1 MLTQSAAAQSCTI
14 ISAHGNTAV
23 WEDSANGQRSLHAAI
38 AIEAGS
44 SIADFQAAAIMHT
57 PSYLTVQKDD
67 DEHIHLTPAHLQYV
81 NHSCAPNAFFDTT
94 YMLLIALKAIAAG
107 EEITF
112 FYPSSE
118 WDMAQSFSC
127 RCGSEQCL
135 GEIKGAAHLP
145 ADVLIR
151 YHLTDYINRKIQ
163 ENCSERR

>member
-1 MLTQSAAAQSCTI
+1 MLTQSAAAQSCII

-81 NHSCAPNAFFDTT
+81 NHSCVPNAFFDTT
-94 YMLLIALKAIAAG
+94 YMSLIALKAIAAG

>member
-1 MLTQSAAAQSCTI
+1 MLTQTAAAQGRTI
-14 ISAHGNTAV
+14 ISSHGNTAV
-23 WEDSANGQRSLHAAI
+23 WEDQANGQRALYAASAIDAGACI
-38 AIEAGS
+38 AE
-44 SIADFQAAAIMHT
+44 FHAAAIMHT

-67 DEHIHLTPAHLQYV
+67 DEHIHLSPAHLQYV

-94 YMLLIALKAIAAG
+94 YMSLIALKAIAAG

-145 ADVLIR
+145 AEVLIR

-163 ENCSERR
+163 QSCSERH

>member
-1 MLTQSAAAQSCTI
+1 MLTQKAAVSSRTI
-14 ISAHGNTAV
+14 VSSHGNTAV
-23 WEDSANGQRSLHAAI
+23 WEDQRNGQRALYATVAI
-38 AIEAGS
+38 DAGA
-44 SIADFQAAAIMHT
+44 SIAEFHAAAIMHT

-67 DEHIHLTPAHLQYV
+67 DEHIHLSPAHLQYV

-94 YMLLIALKAIAAG
+94 YMSLIALKAIAVG

-163 ENCSERR
+163 QTCSERH

>member
-1 MLTQSAAAQSCTI
+1 MLTQSAAAQSCII
-14 ISAHGNTAV
+14 ISAHGNTTV

-44 SIADFQAAAIMHT
+44 SIADFHAAAIMHT

-67 DEHIHLTPAHLQYV
+67 DEHIHLSPAHLQYV

-94 YMLLIALKAIAAG
+94 YMSLIALKAIAAG

-145 ADVLIR
+145 ASVLIR

-163 ENCSERR
+163 ETCSERR

>member
-1 MLTQSAAAQSCTI
+1 MLTQTAAAQSRTI
-14 ISAHGNTAV
+14 ISSHGNTDV
-23 WEDSANGQRSLHAAI
+23 WEDPSNGQRSLHAATTIDAGACI
-38 AIEAGS
+38 AE
-44 SIADFQAAAIMHT
+44 FHAAAIMHT

-67 DEHIHLTPAHLQYV
+67 DEHIHLSPAYLQYV

-94 YMLLIALKAIAAG
+94 YMSLIALKAIAPG

-118 WDMAQSFSC
+118 WDMAQSFAC

-145 ADVLIR
+145 AAVLIR

>member
-1 MLTQSAAAQSCTI
+1 MLTQTAAVQGRTI
-14 ISAHGNTAV
+14 ISSHGNTAV
-23 WEDSANGQRSLHAAI
+23 WEDQANGQRALYAASAIDAGACI
-38 AIEAGS
+38 AE
-44 SIADFQAAAIMHT
+44 FYAAAIMHT

-67 DEHIHLTPAHLQYV
+67 DEHIHLSPAHLQYV

-94 YMLLIALKAIAAG
+94 YMSLIALKAIAAG

-127 RCGSEQCL
+127 RCGSELCL